1 MAVDK
6 KQAFLAADPGLCIR
20 AEAHWLVPAEV
31 WSFPLLCTEEG
42 RAFLGFGNLE
52 LFISCYPYQLFLLKH
67 HTEKVDWGR
76 ISSCKEKLIIMHLI
90 YLRKQFLYCHFN
102 FTNLIFVC
110 LFALLLLLLCF
121 TSWFLTLFCFT
132 WQE

>member
-6 KQAFLAADPGLCIR
+6 TQAFLTAVPGLCIR

-52 LFISCYPYQLFLLKH
+52 LVISCYPYQLCLLQH
-67 HTEKVDWGR
+67 HIE
-76 ISSCKEKLIIMHLI
+76 
-90 YLRKQFLYCHFN
+90 
-102 FTNLIFVC
+102 NLKWTG
-110 LFALLLLLLCF
+110 AG
-121 TSWFLTLFCFT
+121 SHPARNN
-132 WQE
+132 